1 MRNGGMTMN
10 VNVDN
15 ETHEIFYKGDKML
28 IEDLVEIH
36 TYYEVKCTA
45 EFIAEN
51 HADIQKDKVWELA
64 EEVRYLMDDCDYS
77 EIEAIDYVLKEKKER
92 SNT

>member
-1 MRNGGMTMN
+1 MQNGGMTMN
-10 VNVDN
+10 VTIDN
-15 ETHEIFYKGDKML
+15 KTHEIFYKGETIL

-36 TYYEVKCTA
+36 SFYEIKCTA
-45 EFIAEN
+45 EFIEEN
-51 HADIQKDKVWELA
+51 HADIQKDKAWELA